1 MGILRYIF
9 WGLLLYIGYRA
20 LKKVFNPSYR
30 EPEVKGKPKYKNLNI
45 DKSKIEDA
53 DFEELDE
60 K

>member
-9 WGLLLYIGYRA
+9 WGILIYIGYRA
-20 LKKVFNPSYR
+20 IKQVFTQTSK
-30 EPEVKGKPKYKNLNI
+30 EPEVKGKPKQKNLNI
-45 DKSKIEDA
+45 DESKIEDA